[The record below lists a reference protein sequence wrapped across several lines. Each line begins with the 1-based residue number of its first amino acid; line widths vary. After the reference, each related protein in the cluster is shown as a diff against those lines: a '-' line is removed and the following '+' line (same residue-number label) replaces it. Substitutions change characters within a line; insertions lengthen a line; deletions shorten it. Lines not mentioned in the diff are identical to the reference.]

1 MIGRQ
6 FLSIGAALAFIGCA
20 TADEMPDEDQCGA
33 AALQDRVGEAVSG
46 TTPQDLTIGG
56 EPVSVSANSIRV
68 VETGD
73 PMTMDLR
80 LDRLTIEVDEDRNLV
95 SARCV

>member
-6 FLSIGAALAFIGCA
+6 FLLIGAVLAFTGCA

-33 AALQDRVGEAVSG
+33 SALQNRLGEPVAG
-46 TTPQDLTIGG
+46 TTPEDLTIGG
-56 EPVSVSANSIRV
+56 EPVSTTARTVRV
-68 VETGD
+68 VQTGD

-80 LDRLTIEVDEDRNLV
+80 LDRLTIEVDENRNLV